1 MSVQGGRRALFV
13 PFFFVAFQRHVTHQ
27 AVTSVTRSGREA
39 DREDTMA
46 AKDARRASERDDA
59 TYIPGVHP
67 KIAILNAVQHIE
79 RLLWHAG
86 SVFLPTA

>member
-1 MSVQGGRRALFV
+1 
-13 PFFFVAFQRHVTHQ
+13 
-27 AVTSVTRSGREA
+27 
-39 DREDTMA
+39 MA